1 MLPGPA
7 GHDIKDDI
15 NPIEAGLLWT
25 IGKRRREKWD
35 FVGGE
40 ALQKLHAD
48 KSHTHRRVGFFGQK
62 GAPAREGAEIQT
74 PDGKKVGA
82 VEHFMTQ
89 LSVPRPPTQSQ
100 FLAGEGRGD
109 ALRTP
114 TVQVVCGCSSH
125 TGRQALHGMS
135 QQQTFDKQKVR
146 GIRSACRVPSHADW
160 EVKGQ
165 QAPLTPL
172 FGLLCSFQIR
182 CGEGLTRCCLTLPGC
197 HAGVPKPGPVCFL
210 CCRHSRSGPERR
222 HLCAGHVT
230 CIMSCNPECSLVTA
244 SG

>member
-1 MLPGPA
+1 MLPCPA

-35 FVGGE
+35 FVGGN

-74 PDGKKVGA
+74 PDGKKVRA
-82 VEHFMTQ
+82 VGCCMTQ
-89 LSVPRPPTQSQ
+89 LFVPPPPTHTHT
-100 FLAGEGRGD
+100 FRVLAGEGHGD

-125 TGRQALHGMS
+125 TGSQALHGMS
-135 QQQTFDKQKVR
+135 QQQIFDKQKVR
-146 GIRSACRVPSHADW
+146 GIRSACRVQ
-160 EVKGQ
+160 VTQ
-165 QAPLTPL
+165 
-172 FGLLCSFQIR
+172 
-182 CGEGLTRCCLTLPGC
+182 TR
-197 HAGVPKPGPVCFL
+197 K
-210 CCRHSRSGPERR
+210 SRGSRR
-222 HLCAGHVT
+222 
-230 CIMSCNPECSLVTA
+230 P
-244 SG
+244 